1 MARKKSKLPSSKR
14 ELVAM
19 IVPVFIV
26 LVFGVP
32 LLINEAY
39 KANAGYVTLWGAA
52 DVLSYYAAILG
63 SAITIG
69 GLVATIHYGK
79 RDTEQQI
86 KALSAPFFVV
96 ETAQSLRQGQIAK
109 FTNESE
115 GKWQQE
121 FFRSQFY
128 DYAEPV
134 TITLCNIGTGVAISP
149 SYCIDDFSNKHF
161 LAPQY
166 VQSGGTVRLSFEQK
180 NILDARFSAI
190 ETSEPASGFTVNISL
205 NYKNEM
211 GMDFTQI
218 ISLRY
223 LWRPTTNS
231 ILLYIDGI
239 SHKTSP
245 LLGISP

>member
-1 MARKKSKLPSSKR
+1 MARKKSKSPSSKR
-14 ELVAM
+14 VLVAI

-79 RDTEQQI
+79 RDTERQI

-96 ETAQSLRQGQIAK
+96 KTAQSLRQGQIAK

-121 FFRSQFY
+121 FVRSQFY
-128 DYAEPV
+128 DYAGPV
-134 TITLCNIGTGVAISP
+134 TITLCNIGTGVAILP
-149 SYCIDDFSNKHF
+149 TYCIDNLGNKHL

-166 VQSGGTVRLSFEQK
+166 VQSGQTVSLSFAQK
-180 NILDARFSAI
+180 HLLDTQFSAI
-190 ETSEPASGFTVNISL
+190 KTSESASGFPVKIAL
-205 NYKNEM
+205 KYINEM

-218 ISLRY
+218 INLRY

-239 SHKTSP
+239 SHKTSS
-245 LLGISP
+245 LLEISS